1 MYSNEKNPGLNW
13 KDLLIKLIFV
23 VVFILLL
30 IWLFKIN
37 TPNMKPFYSN
47 QFREN
52 IKYMQD
58 AAESYYTNERLPKN
72 LGDSAEIS
80 LRDMINKNLIL
91 PFVDEDGNSCDLDA
105 SYVEVTKNQNDY
117 TLKTT
122 LVCPKEKNTVVKT
135 LGCYNYCEDC
145 NKDEVKKVTEYQFKK
160 EASKTTYSLTCP
172 NGGNLKDG
180 TCSLYE
186 KTSYKAAEKTTT
198 GEYYCPNGG
207 TLNGKICVI
216 SKETSY
222 KPYTSTTNGYYT
234 CPAGYT
240 LNGSKCYK
248 TSSSTDTVNATAIS
262 TCPSGYTLS
271 GSKCTKTIAYTDR
284 ADFITSYTCPSGYT
298 LSGSKCYKTTYTSGY
313 TYNASYYKYG
323 YTSPKSGSNYV
334 FISQG
339 YGYACSN
346 KASCPT
352 YGYYYYYNTYY
363 CPNGGTIS
371 GKTCT
376 VEGTSS
382 TSTVNATVH
391 TDCPS
396 GYTSNGSYCTR
407 TSSYTDTKNADVS
420 YSCPKGYVS
429 NGNGTCS
436 KVINNTE
443 TRNATYV
450 NGTTKTYCDNG
461 DTLKNGMCYVSET
474 TKYNASKT
482 EGKTSYLCNNG
493 GTLNNATK
501 LCEKTVL
508 VNNYAATKVSK
519 VSKGYTYK
527 WSTSETLAGWTRT
540 GATRTSTVKVS
551 K

>member
-58 AAESYYTNERLPKN
+58 AAESYYTNERLPKVV
-72 LGDSAEIS
+72 GDSADIS

-207 TLNGKICVI
+207 TLNGKTCVI
-216 SKETSY
+216 TKESSY

-262 TCPSGYTLS
+262 TCPSGYTISGGRCQKTITTS
-271 GSKCTKTIAYTDR
+271 GSTISATWIEGGRSYLNGTYEYKPSGYTCSTSKQNVCTSSKHCPGVIPVYTSCYKD
-284 ADFITSYTCPSGYT
+284 SPGYYTCPSGY
-298 LSGSKCYKTTYTSGY
+298 SRNGS
-313 TYNASYYKYG
+313 
-323 YTSPKSGSNYV
+323 
-334 FISQG
+334 
-339 YGYACSN
+339 
-346 KASCPT
+346 
-352 YGYYYYYNTYY
+352 
-363 CPNGGTIS
+363 
-371 GKTCT
+371 TCT
-376 VEGTSS
+376 KGGSS
-382 TSTVNATVH
+382 KTVYEDLT
-391 TDCPS
+391 T
-396 GYTSNGSYCTR
+396 T
-407 TSSYTDTKNADVS
+407 
-420 YSCPKGYVS
+420 YSCPNGYVS

-508 VNNYAATKVSK
+508 VNSYTATKVSK